1 MTTASPATA
10 PSAALPTSSAAK
22 MTHRETLEALSG
34 ILLGMFVAMLAATI
48 VSTSMPRI
56 VSDLGGSQSQFTWVI
71 TATLLAQ
78 TVSTPLWGKFSDLV
92 SRKTLIQIALV
103 VTVIS
108 AAAAGFS
115 QNVEMLIGFRALQG
129 LGAGGLM
136 ALATVLVADIVSPRE
151 RGRYMGL
158 MGGVMAVS
166 QVGGPLLGGVITD
179 SSLGWRWNFFVAVPF
194 AVIAI
199 FVLQRTLHLPAR
211 EKRQTRIDYW
221 GALLIS
227 LGVSAILVWMT
238 FAGKNF
244 DWISWQTGVMVGAG
258 VLLLVGAVLV
268 ERVVAEPIIPLRLFR
283 NRTFVLAVIASVAV
297 GVALFGS
304 AVFVSQYLQIS
315 RAKTPTQSGL
325 LTIPMVVGTMLA
337 GIVFGRLITKT
348 GRYKAI
354 MVGGAVVLAG
364 SLAGMSTIGS
374 HTNLAILGVF
384 LFGLGVSVGALMQN
398 LVLAVQN
405 TLSIHEMGSGTST
418 VAFFRTLGGTIG
430 VTALGAVLA
439 NRVYD
444 DIVAGITKLGVP
456 ADALAG
462 GAGAV
467 PDVHT
472 LQEPIRSIVEDAYA
486 DGVSHIFLL
495 AVPMA
500 LIALV
505 ATLFIKEIPLGK
517 RSGIEQMLEENTTT
531 DRAETAA
538 AAASDTVG
546 VELAHAEAAES
557 GSGPADAVPAAPH
570 VGRHAR

>member
-1 MTTASPATA
+1 MTATTPPATA
-10 PSAALPTSSAAK
+10 EAMSR
-22 MTHRETLEALSG
+22 RETLEALSG

-56 VSDLGGSQSQFTWVI
+56 VADLGGSQTSFTWVI

-78 TVSTPLWGKFSDLV
+78 TVSTPLWGKFADLT
-92 SRKTLIQIALV
+92 SRKVLVQAALV
-103 VTVIS
+103 VTVLS

-115 QNVEMLIGFRALQG
+115 RDVGMLITFRAFQG

-179 SSLGWRWNFFVAVPF
+179 SSLGWRWNFFVGVPF
-194 AVIAI
+194 AIVAI
-199 FVLQRTLHLPAR
+199 LVLQKTLHLPAR
-211 EKRQTRIDYW
+211 PKRTARIDYW

-227 LGVSAILVWMT
+227 LGVSLLLVWMT
-238 FAGKNF
+238 FAGHQYG
-244 DWISWQTGVMVGAG
+244 WISWQTLVMAGGAL
-258 VLLLVGAVLV
+258 VLLVAALLV
-268 ERVVAEPIIPLRLFR
+268 ERAVAEPIIPLELFK

-304 AVFVSQYLQIS
+304 SVFISQYLQIS
-315 RAKTPTQSGL
+315 RGKTPTQSGL
-325 LTIPMVVGTMLA
+325 LTIPMVVGTLLA
-337 GIVFGRLITKT
+337 GIVFGRLISRT

-354 MVGGAVVLAG
+354 MIGGAVVLVAA
-364 SLAGMSTIGS
+364 LCGMSTIGS
-374 HTNLAILGVF
+374 GTSFVLLSVY
-384 LFGLGVSVGALMQN
+384 LFGLGLSVGALMQN

-405 TLSIHEMGSGTST
+405 TLSVREMGSGTAT

-439 NRVYD
+439 HSVYD
-444 DIVAGITKLGVP
+444 EIVAGLARIGFP

-472 LQEPIRSIVEDAYA
+472 IPEPIRGIVEDAYA
-486 DGVSHIFLL
+486 AGVGEIFLL

-500 LIALV
+500 FIALV
-505 ATLFIKEIPLGK
+505 ATLFIKEVPLGR
-517 RSGIEQMLEENTTT
+517 RSGIEQMLEETSTVE
-531 DRAETAA
+531 RATVAA
-538 AAASDTVG
+538 AAEADMVG
-546 VELAHAEAAES
+546 VELA
-557 GSGPADAVPAAPH
+557 
-570 VGRHAR
+570 ARGARPPRD

>member
-1 MTTASPATA
+1 MTATTPPAA
-10 PSAALPTSSAAK
+10 HGA
-22 MTHRETLEALSG
+22 MTRRETLEALSG
-34 ILLGMFVAMLAATI
+34 IMLGMFVAMLAATI

-56 VSDLGGSQSQFTWVI
+56 VADLQGTQSAFTWVI

-78 TVSTPLWGKFSDLV
+78 TVSTPLWGKFADLV
-92 SRKTLIQIALV
+92 SRKTLVQLALV
-103 VTVIS
+103 ITVVS

-115 QNVEMLIGFRALQG
+115 RDVGMLIGFRALQG
-129 LGAGGLM
+129 IGAGGLM
-136 ALATVLVADIVSPRE
+136 SLATVLVADIVSPRE

-194 AVIAI
+194 AVVALV
-199 FVLQRTLHLPAR
+199 VLQRTLHLPALN
-211 EKRQTRIDYW
+211 KRKARIDYW

-227 LGVSAILVWMT
+227 GGVSLLLLWIT

-244 DWISWQTGVMVGAG
+244 DWVSWQSFVMAGGAV
-258 VLLLVGAVLV
+258 VLLFAAVIV
-268 ERVVAEPIIPLRLFR
+268 ERRVEEPIIPMTLFK

-304 AVFVSQYLQIS
+304 AVFISQYLQIS
-315 RAKTPTQSGL
+315 RGKTPTESGL
-325 LTIPMVVGTMLA
+325 LTIPMVIGTLLA
-337 GIVFGRLITKT
+337 GIVFGRLISRT

-354 MVGGAVVLAG
+354 MVGGGITLVV
-364 SLAGMSTIGS
+364 SLYGMSTIGS
-374 HTNLAILGVF
+374 GTNFVLLGVY
-384 LFGLGVSVGALMQN
+384 LFGMGLSVGALMQN

-439 NRVYD
+439 HRVYA
-444 DIVAGITKLGVP
+444 DIAAGLARLGVP

-472 LQEPIRSIVEDAYA
+472 VPEPIRGIVEDAYA
-486 DGVSHIFLL
+486 HGVSEIFLL

-500 LIALV
+500 LVALI
-505 ATLFIKEIPLGK
+505 ATLFITEIPLGK
-517 RSGIEQMLEENTTT
+517 RSGIQQALDEQS
-531 DRAETAA
+531 A
-538 AAASDTVG
+538 
-546 VELAHAEAAES
+546 VELH
-557 GSGPADAVPAAPH
+557 
-570 VGRHAR
+570 R

>member
-1 MTTASPATA
+1 MTATTPPATA
-10 PSAALPTSSAAK
+10 EAMSR
-22 MTHRETLEALSG
+22 RETLEALPG

-56 VSDLGGSQSQFTWVI
+56 VADLGGSQTSFTWVI

-78 TVSTPLWGKFSDLV
+78 TVSTPLWGKFADLT
-92 SRKTLIQIALV
+92 SRKVLVQAALV
-103 VTVIS
+103 VTVLS

-115 QNVEMLIGFRALQG
+115 RDVGMLITFRAFQG

-136 ALATVLVADIVSPRE
+136 ALATVLVADILSPRE

-179 SSLGWRWNFFVAVPF
+179 SSLGWRWNFFVGVPF
-194 AVIAI
+194 AIVAI
-199 FVLQRTLHLPAR
+199 LVLQKTLHLPAR
-211 EKRQTRIDYW
+211 PKRTARIDYW

-227 LGVSAILVWMT
+227 LGVSLLLVWMT
-238 FAGKNF
+238 FAGHQYG
-244 DWISWQTGVMVGAG
+244 WISWQTLVMAGGAL
-258 VLLLVGAVLV
+258 VLLVAALLV
-268 ERVVAEPIIPLRLFR
+268 ERAVAEPIIPLELFK

-304 AVFVSQYLQIS
+304 SVFISQYLQIS
-315 RAKTPTQSGL
+315 RGKTPTQSGL
-325 LTIPMVVGTMLA
+325 LTIPMVVGTLLA
-337 GIVFGRLITKT
+337 GIVFGRLISRT

-354 MVGGAVVLAG
+354 MIGGAVVLVAA
-364 SLAGMSTIGS
+364 LCGMSTIGS
-374 HTNLAILGVF
+374 GTSFVLLSVY
-384 LFGLGVSVGALMQN
+384 LFGLGLSVGALMQN

-405 TLSIHEMGSGTST
+405 TLSVREMGSGTAT

-439 NRVYD
+439 HSVYD
-444 DIVAGITKLGVP
+444 EIVAGLARIGFP

-472 LQEPIRSIVEDAYA
+472 IPEPIRGIVEDAYA
-486 DGVSHIFLL
+486 AGVGEIFLL

-500 LIALV
+500 FIALV
-505 ATLFIKEIPLGK
+505 ATLFIKEVPLGR
-517 RSGIEQMLEENTTT
+517 RSGIEQMLEETSTVE
-531 DRAETAA
+531 RATVAA
-538 AAASDTVG
+538 AAEADMVG
-546 VELAHAEAAES
+546 VELA
-557 GSGPADAVPAAPH
+557 
-570 VGRHAR
+570 ARGARPPRD

>member
-1 MTTASPATA
+1 MTATTPPATA
-10 PSAALPTSSAAK
+10 EAMSR
-22 MTHRETLEALSG
+22 RETLEALPG

-56 VSDLGGSQSQFTWVI
+56 VADLGGSQTSFTWVI

-78 TVSTPLWGKFSDLV
+78 TVSTPLWGKFADLT
-92 SRKTLIQIALV
+92 SRKVLVQAALV
-103 VTVIS
+103 VTVLS

-115 QNVEMLIGFRALQG
+115 RDVGMLITFRAFQG

-136 ALATVLVADIVSPRE
+136 ALATVLVADILSPRE

-179 SSLGWRWNFFVAVPF
+179 SSLGWRWNFFVGVPF
-194 AVIAI
+194 AIVAI
-199 FVLQRTLHLPAR
+199 LVLQKTLHLPAR
-211 EKRQTRIDYW
+211 PKRTARIDYW

-227 LGVSAILVWMT
+227 LGVSLLLVWMT
-238 FAGKNF
+238 FAGHQYG
-244 DWISWQTGVMVGAG
+244 WISWQTLMMAGGAL
-258 VLLLVGAVLV
+258 VLLVAALLV
-268 ERVVAEPIIPLRLFR
+268 ERAVAEPIIPLELFK

-304 AVFVSQYLQIS
+304 SVFISQYLQIS
-315 RAKTPTQSGL
+315 RGKTPTQSGL
-325 LTIPMVVGTMLA
+325 LTIPMVVGTLLA
-337 GIVFGRLITKT
+337 GIVFGRLISRT

-354 MVGGAVVLAG
+354 MIGGAVVLVAA
-364 SLAGMSTIGS
+364 LCGMSTIGS
-374 HTNLAILGVF
+374 GTSFVLLSVY
-384 LFGLGVSVGALMQN
+384 LFGLGLSVGALMQN

-405 TLSIHEMGSGTST
+405 TLSVREMGSGTAT

-439 NRVYD
+439 HSVYD
-444 DIVAGITKLGVP
+444 EIVAGLARIGFP

-472 LQEPIRSIVEDAYA
+472 IPEPIRGIVEDAYA
-486 DGVSHIFLL
+486 AGVGEIFLL

-500 LIALV
+500 FIALV
-505 ATLFIKEIPLGK
+505 ATLFIKEVPLGR
-517 RSGIEQMLEENTTT
+517 RSGIEQMLEETSTVE
-531 DRAETAA
+531 RATVAA
-538 AAASDTVG
+538 AAEADMVG
-546 VELAHAEAAES
+546 VELA
-557 GSGPADAVPAAPH
+557 
-570 VGRHAR
+570 ARGARPPRD